1 MDMRHAIYR
10 VLGFTY
16 RDGWGRHSTATPVP
30 PRSSGNEEIQVIHA
44 RANRVCGGS
53 QRTGMVSRAV
63 VCVIVATLSPS
74 AAHAQSTW
82 LPTSGTFSWLSSGS
96 WSNGTVPN
104 ATGAVAVFP
113 SAGVTVSIPTSTVT
127 TGTIR
132 TTNASGNVVIG
143 DTATTTDILNLD
155 VASGA
160 PAFDVGTGGTL
171 FIYANVTGSQG
182 FTKTGGGTLTYRFN
196 PHDMAY
202 SGTVALGAGTLGI
215 NQDGSLGN
223 TSNPLSITGNST
235 LLIAPGSNSG
245 TVALAA
251 GRTMTI
257 ASGVTS
263 TVQNNNAAQTAVF
276 NNPIGGA
283 GALALNTGTFALN
296 ANNTYAGAT
305 TLTNVGR
312 LTLGAG
318 SRISSAG
325 LTVTT
330 PAAATFGTVI
340 DLGGNTQSVSS
351 LAITTG
357 TSRVT
362 SRITNGSLNVTGGNL
377 SLNSGTTAAISGTQ
391 TYDFSGLSS
400 FSYSNAAGTF
410 AATVSATTGALTGQ
424 TVVNLANAGNSG
436 TNSITALKIDI
447 GNSSA
452 NNATNSTVIGLGKFN
467 TFNSGTMQVGFFQ
480 GSGTMGFQSGVSNGV
495 LVLRGT
501 GGGSNP
507 MDTLSVGFNNSGNRT
522 GQGTLNLAG
531 GTLDARLN
539 TLNVGFS
546 LQSIANSSSLV
557 MGSGTVVAGLINL
570 GGGNNLATASFTQ
583 SAGEVTVNSLLFGG
597 TAVAGTP
604 NYVLTYNLNGGMLRS
619 GTIATNLGT
628 FSSTSSR
635 TVAWTAGTISNLDG
649 STDLLVNGTSGA
661 GGQLAI
667 TLGGTATKSL
677 AADAGRTITLGASTL
692 VSGTGGLAV
701 NGAGQVFMS
710 ASNSYSGGTVLSAGT
725 LRAGHAN
732 AFGTGAVVVG
742 GGATLNLD
750 SRSIANSITNNGG
763 SVINAAN
770 YAGTQTLTGTA
781 TIGDL
786 DGTLVVANGAAATF
800 NGWLGAATTIDAG
813 GSATL
818 TNDGLISRSSLV
830 NNGTLTIDRT
840 GSTALATAFSGNG
853 ALVKTGVG
861 TVSLSGSSSL
871 SGATQINAGD
881 LRIDGALAG
890 GVAVASTGLLGGSG
904 IVGAIS
910 GAGLVGP
917 GNSPGILT
925 STGSLDPSGGLDFS
939 FEFGGTSPTWS
950 AASASVNDV
959 LHLTAATP
967 LTAAL
972 GGSNTVN
979 VYLNAGTLTAGNT
992 FLGGIFIDQP
1002 QGTLDLASLVAGAAF
1017 EYFLAGGSDVTYN
1030 GVGYSTLAN
1039 YMAANP
1045 GVTGI
1050 SAGTATVASADFA
1063 TGTVTNGQAMQFAIV
1078 PEPGAMVLIATGAL
1092 AAGWTFIQRAGRMR
1106 ARAASSH
1113 WRHG

>member
-1 MDMRHAIYR
+1 MR
-10 VLGFTY
+10 
-16 RDGWGRHSTATPVP
+16 
-30 PRSSGNEEIQVIHA
+30 EIQVIHA

-132 TTNASGNVVIG
+132 TTHGSGNVVIG
-143 DTATTTDILNLD
+143 DNATTTDILNLD

-196 PHDMAY
+196 THDMAY

-263 TVQNNNAAQTAVF
+263 AVQNNNAAQTTVF
-276 NNPIGGA
+276 NNPIGGS
-283 GALALNTGTFALN
+283 GALSLITGTFALN
-296 ANNTYAGAT
+296 GNNTYAGNT
-305 TLTNVGR
+305 TLTNVNR
-312 LTLGAG
+312 LTLGNG
-318 SRISSAG
+318 SRLSSAG
-325 LTVTT
+325 LTIASGSTSTIGTT
-330 PAAATFGTVI
+330 L
-340 DLGGNTQSVSS
+340 DLGGNSQSVSS
-351 LAITTG
+351 LALTTG
-357 TSRVT
+357 STPVT
-362 SRITNGSLNVTGGNL
+362 TTFTNGSLSVTGGNIGFTSGFNGL
-377 SLNSGTTAAISGTQ
+377 TPSGTASVSMA
-391 TYDFSGLSS
+391 GLTS
-400 FSYSNAAGTF
+400 FTYSNANGQFKVNPNSTSGTNVGV
-410 AATVSATTGALTGQ
+410 AVL
-424 TVVNLANAGNSG
+424 LANAGAGVN
-436 TNSITALKIDI
+436 TITGSTFQVGGAA
-447 GNSSA
+447 SSA
-452 NNATNSTVIGLGKFN
+452 GNFASTLGLGRSNAIN
-467 TFNSGTMQVGFFQ
+467 TAEFLVGGFQ
-480 GSGTMGFQSGVSNGV
+480 GTGTVSFQSAASA
-495 LVLRGT
+495 LVVRGT
-501 GGGSNP
+501 AAA
-507 MDTLSVGFNNSGNRT
+507 DTRAPLMVLGWTSSGNKP
-522 GQGTLNLAG
+522 GDGTLNLSNGAVDARLTSLVVGRHGANANNTVAG
-531 GTLDARLN
+531 SLTVSSGTLDAVTVTIGEKTVTSGSLTSTATVTQSGGLVQAGTIRFGDIQATTN
-539 TLNVGFS
+539 ATPTFNATYTLS
-546 LQSIANSSSLV
+546 
-557 MGSGTVVAGLINL
+557 SGTLAAGLITSQ
-570 GGGNNLATASFTQ
+570 GSV
-583 SAGEVTVNSLLFGG
+583 AG
-597 TAVAGTP
+597 AVASTAGSTRR
-604 NYVLTYNLNGGMLRS
+604 LSWS
-619 GTIATNLGT
+619 G
-628 FSSTSSR
+628 
-635 TVAWTAGTISNLDG
+635 GTISNFDG
-649 STDLLVNGTSGA
+649 ATDLVVSGSSTNA
-661 GGQLAI
+661 GYVMQVVLA
-667 TLGGTATKSL
+667 GTAAKTLS
-677 AADAGRTITLGASTL
+677 ASAGRSITFDGNTLISSTGSL
-692 VSGTGGLAV
+692 TAAGPGTVVIGG
-701 NGAGQVFMS
+701 
-710 ASNSYSGGTVLSAGT
+710 SNSYSGGTVLSAGT

-881 LRIDGALAG
+881 LRVDGALAG

-1017 EYFLAGGSDVTYN
+1017 EYFVAGGSDVTYN